1 MNTGSAAQ
9 QAQAVLEELK
19 QFTGVC
25 HASYQLNPPQI
36 SGTTAPIIRTTF
48 PPEWIARYLLRD
60 YLLIDPVVQL
70 GFASASPFFWHEMPV
85 DAKQEAFMKDAAF
98 HGVGEDGFVIPVFAE
113 GRRGILSVTT
123 KLGKA
128 DWIACVDEQQYRL
141 RVAAIRV
148 HQLLCRDHATEAS
161 PRLLAKRERECLA
174 WVANGLDAQAIAHQL
189 ALSSHTVRGYLRAAR
204 EKLGCK
210 TLSQAVAR
218 AIRMKQIDP

>member
-1 MNTGSAAQ
+1 MKTGSATQ

-19 QFTGVC
+19 EFTGVC
-25 HASYQLNPPQI
+25 HASYQLNPPHI
-36 SGTTAPIIRTTF
+36 SATTAPIIRTTY

-85 DAKQEAFMKDAAF
+85 DAEQKNFMKDAAA
-98 HGVGEDGFVIPVFAE
+98 HGVGTDGFVIPVFAE

-123 KLGKA
+123 NLGRA
-128 DWIACVDEQQYRL
+128 DWVASVAEQQFPL
-141 RVAAIRV
+141 RAAANRI
-148 HQLLCRDHATEAS
+148 HQLLCRDHAHDAS